1 MRIQKLITCYFIFGG
16 DYRVLKKN
24 YIFIIV
30 FILLF
35 AYIGFTSNHEV
46 SNFYSNVVPGVVS
59 PSKDYSLTFILL
71 AVILI
76 GAYILKKPLSR
87 ITGKAKDVPSD
98 KSNNNQ
104 STEQPSGEETSA
116 EQPSGEEVAVEQP
129 NEEVTNDSVSEQDN
143 FESKLKDT
151 YKVD

>member
-1 MRIQKLITCYFIFGG
+1 M
-16 DYRVLKKN
+16 
-24 YIFIIV
+24 
-30 FILLF
+30 
-35 AYIGFTSNHEV
+35 
-46 SNFYSNVVPGVVS
+46 
-59 PSKDYSLTFILL
+59 
-71 AVILI
+71 
-76 GAYILKKPLSR
+76 SR
-87 ITGKAKDVPSD
+87 ITGKTKDVPSD

-104 STEQPSGEETSA
+104 STEQPSGEEPSA